1 MGGSMPITPAW
12 QWSDRIEAT
21 GHASLPMRFGLLTAI
36 AALHLSLALGLM
48 HYRSS
53 PAPVAGGR
61 TLSVGMVVMAAPVRD
76 AHPHPVVPTSGA
88 ITPAERRNPEP
99 VVRRKPMP
107 VPVVARH
114 GLLAERR
121 LTPAIHKTP
130 DPLSVQKQIN
140 RKNAMAKNLTEPVV
154 DRAGSSPSVSSLA
167 STKGHTPVDGA
178 QRTAAR
184 FDADYLDNPRPAYP
198 TFSQRLREQGR
209 VLLKVRVTRS
219 GVADSVTIARS
230 SGYPRLDDSALATVR
245 HWRFIP
251 ARQGDQALDSW
262 VLVPVTFSLRGEA

>member
-1 MGGSMPITPAW
+1 MDGSMPITPAW
-12 QWSDRIEAT
+12 QWSDRIGAT

-53 PAPVAGGR
+53 PAPVAGAR

-76 AHPHPVVPTSGA
+76 AHPHPVVPTAGA
-88 ITPAERRNPEP
+88 VTAAERRKPEP

-107 VPVVARH
+107 LPVVARH

-121 LTPAIHKTP
+121 LTPAVHKTP
-130 DPLSVQKQIN
+130 NPLSVQKQMN
-140 RKNAMAKNLTEPVV
+140 RKNAMAKNQAEPVAA
-154 DRAGSSPSVSSLA
+154 RAGSSPSTSVVASAKGGSSVA
-167 STKGHTPVDGA
+167 GA

-184 FDADYLDNPRPAYP
+184 FDADYLDNPRPTYP

-209 VLLKVRVTRS
+209 VLLKVRVSRS

-230 SGYPRLDDSALATVR
+230 SGYQRLDDSALATVR

-262 VLVPVTFSLRGEA
+262 VLVPVNFSLRGEA

>member
-1 MGGSMPITPAW
+1 MDGSMPITPAW
-12 QWSDRIEAT
+12 QWSDRIGAT

-53 PAPVAGGR
+53 PAPVAGAR

-88 ITPAERRNPEP
+88 ITPAERRKPEP

-121 LTPAIHKTP
+121 LTPTVHKVP
-130 DPLSVQKQIN
+130 NPLSVQKQMN
-140 RKNAMAKNLTEPVV
+140 RNNAMAKTQAEPVAA
-154 DRAGSSPSVSSLA
+154 RAESSPSVSSLA

-219 GVADSVTIARS
+219 GVADRVTIARS

-262 VLVPVTFSLRGEA
+262 VLVPVNFSLRGEA